1 MKHRSAGAL
10 VAALL
15 LLTACQDHQAA
26 STRPLV
32 VVTIYPLWEL
42 ARQVA
47 GPRAEVVALV
57 PPGVEPHDW
66 EPSPRDVSLVQRAA
80 ALVHTGTALD
90 AWVTRLIAGLP
101 GRVAVIDTSRGLS
114 LLTQGAGPDPHTWL
128 DPTLARAQV
137 QTIAAGL
144 AQADPEGRAG
154 YEERAAALAGRLDAL
169 DAAFTAGLSTCQRRE
184 LVTTHGAFGYLAR
197 RYRLTQLSI
206 MGRAPEAEPSPAD
219 LAAIVKTGRRLHV
232 THVFV
237 EPLVSPRLAET
248 LAREIG
254 ASTLS
259 LDPIE
264 GVSRER
270 AAAGAGYV
278 DLMEGNLAS
287 LRVGLGCS

>member
-1 MKHRSAGAL
+1 MRVRPAGAV

-15 LLTACQDHQAA
+15 LLTACEGPPAPA
-26 STRPLV
+26 RPLV
-32 VVTIYPLWEL
+32 VVTVYPLGEL
-42 ARQVA
+42 ARHVA
-47 GPRAEVVALV
+47 GDRAEVIALV

-66 EPSPRDVSLVQRAA
+66 EPSPRDVSLVQRAIL
-80 ALVHTGTALD
+80 LVHTGTALD
-90 AWVTRLIAGLP
+90 AWVARLLASLP

-114 LLTQGAGPDPHTWL
+114 LLAQGTGSDPHTWL
-128 DPTLARAQV
+128 DPTLARAQA

-144 AQADPEGRAG
+144 ARADPAGRAG
-154 YEERAAALAGRLDAL
+154 YEERAAALAARLDAL
-169 DAAFTAGLSTCQRRE
+169 DAAFAAGLSTCARRE

-219 LAAIVKTGRRLHV
+219 LAAIVRTSRRLHV

-254 ASTLS
+254 ASTLP

-270 AAAGAGYV
+270 AAAGTGYV
-278 DLMEGNLAS
+278 ELMEANLAS
-287 LRVGLGCS
+287 LRTGLGCS

>member
-1 MKHRSAGAL
+1 MTHHSAGAL

-15 LLTACQDHQAA
+15 LLTACQDQTA

-42 ARQVA
+42 ARHVA
-47 GPRAEVVALV
+47 GARAEVVALV

-66 EPSPRDVSLVQRAA
+66 EPSPRDVSLVQGAA

-90 AWVTRLIAGLP
+90 AWVTRLIASLP

-114 LLTQGAGPDPHTWL
+114 LLTRDAGPDPHTWL
-128 DPTLARAQV
+128 DPTLARAQA

-144 AQADPEGRAG
+144 ARVDPAGRAG
-154 YEERAAALAGRLDAL
+154 YEERAAALGSRLDAL
-169 DAAFTAGLSTCQRRE
+169 DAAFATGLSTCKRRE

-197 RYRLTQLSI
+197 RYGLTQLSI

-219 LAAIVKTGRRLHV
+219 LAAIVQAGRRLHV

-254 ASTLS
+254 ASTLP

-264 GVSRER
+264 GVSRDR

-278 DLMEGNLAS
+278 DLMEANLAS